1 MAEFTPGLELAEHF
15 YREAVRPLLDEAFA
29 DLRHSAALIGPGSE
43 VLGYDDPMSADHHW
57 GPRVLLFVS
66 AGDYKAHK
74 DAVHDALTAQL
85 PTQIL
90 GYPTNF
96 SEPQADGSM
105 LMQEVE
111 SGPVRHRADL
121 VTIRGFFRV
130 LLGVDPDAE
139 ITAAEWLSF
148 PQQALRSIAGGAVF
162 HDDLGL
168 ESLREKFAW
177 YPQDVWIYLLA
188 AGWRRIA
195 QEEAFVGRTGL
206 LGDELGSRLVAG
218 RLARDLMRQAF
229 LMERSYAPYAKWFG
243 VAFAELS
250 CASVL
255 VPVLERATAAITWK
269 EREDA
274 LVDAYSQVARM
285 HNDLGLTEPLPTE
298 ATPFHNRPFLVIHG
312 DRFAEA
318 LCAGLQDPEL
328 KRLAKQ
334 PLIGSIDQF
343 SDSTDLTAAHWRRG
357 LRALYDT
364 D

>member
-1 MAEFTPGLELAEHF
+1 MAEFIPGLQLAERF
-15 YREAVRPLLDEAFA
+15 YREAVRPVLDEAFT

-66 AGDYKAHK
+66 AQDYKAHK
-74 DAVHDALTAQL
+74 DAVRDTLAERL
-85 PTQIL
+85 PTRFL

-96 SEPQADGSM
+96 TEPQEDGSM
-105 LMQEVE
+105 LLQEVA
-111 SGPVRHRADL
+111 SGPVNHRVDV
-121 VTIRGFFRV
+121 VTLRGLFRA
-130 LLGVDPDAE
+130 LLGVEPSAE
-139 ITAAEWLSF
+139 IAAAEWLST
-148 PQQALRSIAGGAVF
+148 PQHALRSIADGAVF

-168 ESLREKFAW
+168 ESAREKFAW
-177 YPQDVWIYLLA
+177 YPEDVWIYLLA

-218 RLARDLMRQAF
+218 RLARDLMRQCF
-229 LMERSYAPYAKWFG
+229 LIERTYAPYSKWFG
-243 VAFAELS
+243 RAFGELS
-250 CASVL
+250 CAAVL
-255 VPVLERATAAITWK
+255 IPMLEQATAASTWK

-318 LCAGLQDPEL
+318 LCAKLQDLDL
-328 KRLAKQ
+328 KRIAKQ
-334 PLIGSIDQF
+334 PLIGSIDQL
-343 SDSTDLTAAHWRRG
+343 SDSTDLGAAHWRRG
-357 LRALYDT
+357 LRALYDS